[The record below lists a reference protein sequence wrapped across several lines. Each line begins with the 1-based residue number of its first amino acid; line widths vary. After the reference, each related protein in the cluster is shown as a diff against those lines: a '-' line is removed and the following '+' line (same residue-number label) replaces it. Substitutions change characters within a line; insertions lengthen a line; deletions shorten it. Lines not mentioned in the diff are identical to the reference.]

1 MEYEMVYGVILFLQW
16 LSTIFFYQSD
26 QFVYKILFLKKF

>member
-1 MEYEMVYGVILFLQW
+1 MEYEMLFYFYNDYQQ
-16 LSTIFFYQSD
+16 FFYQSD

>member
-1 MEYEMVYGVILFLQW
+1 MEYEMLFYFYNDHQQ
-16 LSTIFFYQSD
+16 FFYQSD